1 MLRLPI
7 TSLTSAILTLVFLVL
22 CYRVV
27 QGRISTRT
35 SLGAGSAGSIAT
47 GQEATAPPLLIATRA
62 HANFAE
68 YVPLSLG
75 LLALIEAQGGN
86 RAIVLGLAVA
96 LVAARIAHPF
106 GLGRLSPN
114 PPRLVGF
121 MLNVIMLLIAAG
133 YLAYLSLA

>member
-1 MLRLPI
+1 MHRLPI
-7 TSLTSAILTLVFLVL
+7 TSLTASLLTLVYLVL

-35 SLGAGSAGSIAT
+35 SLGASGAGSIAT
-47 GQEATAPPLLIATRA
+47 GQEAAASPLLVSTRA

-68 YVPLSLG
+68 YVPLSLILLG
-75 LLALIEAQGGN
+75 LVEGQGGA
-86 RAIVLGLAVA
+86 RTIVMGLASA
-96 LVAARIAHPF
+96 LVAARVLHPI

-114 PPRLVGF
+114 PPRLAGF

-133 YLAYLSLA
+133 YLAYLSLM